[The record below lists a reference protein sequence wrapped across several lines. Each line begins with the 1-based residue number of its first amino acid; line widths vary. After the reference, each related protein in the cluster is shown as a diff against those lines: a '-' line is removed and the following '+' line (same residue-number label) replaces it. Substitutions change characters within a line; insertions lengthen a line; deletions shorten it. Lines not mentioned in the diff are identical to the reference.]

1 MFRLTSDAALVD
13 KQKHVFQDRRK
24 ETVSKLLETMI
35 FHKFIIVQYCT
46 FAVQQYFI
54 YIYIIYNMNPLRTKV
69 YLSDLKIQS
78 VPRSKHTL
86 PRL

>member
-35 FHKFIIVQYCT
+35 FHKFIIVQCCT
-46 FAVQQYFI
+46 FTVQKY
-54 YIYIIYNMNPLRTKV
+54 YIYNMNPLRTKV